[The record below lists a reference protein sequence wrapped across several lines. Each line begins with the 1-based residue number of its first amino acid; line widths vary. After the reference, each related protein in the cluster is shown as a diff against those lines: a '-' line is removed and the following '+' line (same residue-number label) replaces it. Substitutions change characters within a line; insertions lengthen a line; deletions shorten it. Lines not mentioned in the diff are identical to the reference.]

1 MTGEQEAKLR
11 AAFLKVRDKGPSDP
25 TCGVCHNVY
34 NSLRFAN
41 TPCPYRI
48 VGKLAA
54 TWPELHPESELNEKG
69 EHSYPVAGNRGSFG
83 GLWVGGLWVG
93 EQRRLRIS
101 LINHVL
107 DHLDTYQE

>member
-1 MTGEQEAKLR
+1 MNQEQEAVLR
-11 AAFLKVRDKGPSDP
+11 AAFLKVRDEGPTDRG
-25 TCGVCHNVY
+25 CGVCYNVY
-34 NSLRFAN
+34 DQVSGKH

-54 TWPELHPESELNEKG
+54 TWPELRPASESNDEG
-69 EHSYPVAGNRGSFG
+69 EHDYPIAGQRGSFG
-83 GLWVGGLWVG
+83 GLWEG
-93 EQRRLRIS
+93 EQLRLRIS